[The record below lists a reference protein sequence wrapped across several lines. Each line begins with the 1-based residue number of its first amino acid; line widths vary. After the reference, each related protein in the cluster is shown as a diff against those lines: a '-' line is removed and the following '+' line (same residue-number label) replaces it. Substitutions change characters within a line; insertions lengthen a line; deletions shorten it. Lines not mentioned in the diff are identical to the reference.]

1 MPPRNLRHTGSSPRM
16 RGTRHGRGVDAALP
30 GIIPAYAGN
39 TATTRTM
46 QSETRD
52 HPRVCGEHLSDV
64 PVVYRPTGSSP
75 RMRGTRQASRSPWS
89 QTGIIPAHAGNTDR
103 TRSMCF
109 EYRDHPRVCGEHS
122 RMRSSRKHITGSSPR
137 MRGNTQHFNQFHV
150 LVEDH
155 PRVCG
160 EHPASAAKL
169 WLRRGSSPRMRGTR
183 LVELRRSH
191 IRGIIPAYAGN
202 TL

>member
-1 MPPRNLRHTGSSPRM
+1 
-16 RGTRHGRGVDAALP
+16 
-30 GIIPAYAGN
+30 
-39 TATTRTM
+39 
-46 QSETRD
+46 
-52 HPRVCGEHLSDV
+52 
-64 PVVYRPTGSSP
+64 
-75 RMRGTRQASRSPWS
+75 MRGTRQASRSPWS

-160 EHPASAAKL
+160 EHSVTVYDQDGKP
-169 WLRRGSSPRMRGTR
+169 GSSPRMRGTR
-183 LVELRRSH
+183 RPAPTRRSRSGIIPAYAGNTSGLRRGCTPRWDHPRVCGEHSCVENVARCTSGSSPRMRGTH
-191 IRGIIPAYAGN
+191 VVACWCECRRGIIPAYAGN
-202 TL
+202 TRRIPTQVR